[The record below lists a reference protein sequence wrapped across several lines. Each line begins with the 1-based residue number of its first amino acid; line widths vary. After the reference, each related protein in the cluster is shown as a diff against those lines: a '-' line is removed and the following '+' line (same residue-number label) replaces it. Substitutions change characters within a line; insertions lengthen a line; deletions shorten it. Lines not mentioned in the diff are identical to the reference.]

1 MTCPEEM
8 GGTNGLQ
15 SLHLTGFMVLERELL
30 CLQKQLNI
38 LQWDVI
44 KGFSFNFVC
53 WRLRVYVL
61 HYAHKKLKGFYHDM
75 IVILYHEFV

>member
-53 WRLRVYVL
+53 WGCGSSYDS
-61 HYAHKKLKGFYHDM
+61 YYIMDE
-75 IVILYHEFV
+75 Y

>member
-53 WRLRVYVL
+53 WGGVVHHMML
-61 HYAHKKLKGFYHDM
+61 
-75 IVILYHEFV
+75 LYHGRILTRG